1 VVFEIGEHAHEFER
15 RIGAVLRLVDD
26 HDQLALCARELEKKI
41 IQAFMHA
48 HDVPAGINDAEFVLW
63 GRFS

>member
-1 VVFEIGEHAHEFER
+1 MRTSSSAESVRF
-15 RIGAVLRLVDD
+15 LRLVDD